1 MIVYSSKKKTG
12 DLFGAS
18 EHDLVYGAIF
28 RYNKAGFISGPDSLI
43 SRLGRSMT
51 LFPSEISLVWYFGVD
66 KLALVLLHFFAS
78 IFSLLFA
85 SNFFLSFVSHNIF
98 RLLQPHPLVCIF
110 YCYNLIHNS

>member
-43 SRLGRSMT
+43 RLAS
-51 LFPSEISLVWYFGVD
+51 VGV
-66 KLALVLLHFFAS
+66 
-78 IFSLLFA
+78 
-85 SNFFLSFVSHNIF
+85 
-98 RLLQPHPLVCIF
+98 
-110 YCYNLIHNS
+110 